1 MDRRR
6 FLSRSGA
13 GLLTFYLGGCAE
25 ELTPG
30 QARARKL
37 PFGVLSD
44 DQVQI
49 LDALGET
56 LLPGAA
62 AAGLSHFVDHQ
73 LGAPP
78 DQQLLMIKYL
88 GVDPPFDGF
97 YRSGLA
103 GVDAAARQSDGYGF
117 AELEP
122 QRQRELVAAMAQADP
137 PGWSGPPAPFFYFVT
152 RNDALDVVYGTREG
166 FERLEIPYMAHIEP
180 PSRWGE

>member
-1 MDRRR
+1 MDRRT
-6 FLSRSGA
+6 FLSRGGSA
-13 GLLTFYLGGCAE
+13 LLTFYIGGCTE

-30 QARARKL
+30 QAREREIPL
-37 PFGVLSD
+37 RVLSAAE
-44 DQVQI
+44 VAT

-62 AAGLSHFVDHQ
+62 AAGLSHFIDHQ
-73 LGAPP
+73 LGAPVG
-78 DQQLLMIKYL
+78 QQLLMLKYL

-103 GVDAAARQSDGYGF
+103 SLDAAARAAHGSAF
-117 AELEP
+117 AALAADS
-122 QRQRELVAAMAQADP
+122 RRELVAAAAQADL

-166 FERLEIPYMAHIEP
+166 VESLGIPYMAHIQP
-180 PSRWGE
+180 PSPWGA